1 MIASF
6 ASKIFMLR
14 DSITKSVLFGV
25 GANLASLYQAD
36 FNERKEV
43 GIFDL
48 AKKVVIEK
56 SRVGNEASQSY
67 PYFLTFLQVFGT
79 CSI

>member
-48 AKKVVIEK
+48 AKKVGSGMRLVN
-56 SRVGNEASQSY
+56 RTH
-67 PYFLTFLQVFGT
+67 TFSLFYECLVLAVYR
-79 CSI
+79 IP